1 MPDSVSIVIPTYNQR
16 WPYLSSAVLSA
27 VSQTVRCEIIVV
39 DDGSDERID
48 MRAHPLQDRV
58 SIIRHPENR
67 GIAAAL
73 NTGIKAMTG
82 EWFCW
87 LPSDDLFAP
96 EKVERQ
102 LEAVLSAGR
111 RASYHRYYWTTQED
125 GTPERVSIENRME
138 TWKHQKQRLSSGCVI
153 NGMTVMLHRSVFDDV
168 GVFDES
174 YVIAQDWE
182 LWCRVA
188 RREEWLYLPDIL
200 GTRRTS
206 GNFTEQV
213 EKSAELSALHR
224 AEIARVKASWL

>member
-1 MPDSVSIVIPTYNQR
+1 MGSSAGVSIIVPTYNQR
-16 WPYLSSAVLSA
+16 PAYLASALESA
-27 VSQTVRCEIIVV
+27 LAQTHRCEIVVV
-39 DDGSDERID
+39 DDGSDEPVQPIEGVR
-48 MRAHPLQDRV
+48 
-58 SIIRHPENR
+58 IIRHHKNR
-67 GIAAAL
+67 GIAAAM
-73 NTGIKAMTG
+73 NTGIAAMTG

-96 EKVERQ
+96 DKVSRQ
-102 LEAVLSAGR
+102 FHALYVSGR

-138 TWKHQKQRLSSGCVI
+138 TWKHQKQRLMNGCVI
-153 NGMTVMLHRSVFDDV
+153 NGMTVMLHRSVFEDV

-182 LWCRVA
+182 LWCRIA

-213 EKSAELSALHR
+213 ERSLELSALHR
-224 AEIARVKASWL
+224 EEIARVKASWS